1 MNIPYYMVKENYL
14 FKTLLIHNL
23 IKMVKLLTLLKLL
36 LVMMQIFIMDIVN
49 LFVHNFHHLEMNLY
63 YLKIYLHFVL
73 LKEKLDNF
81 NIKIK

>member
-14 FKTLLIHNL
+14 FKTLIIHNL
-23 IKMVKLLTLLKLL
+23 IKMVKLKTIRNLLS
-36 LVMMQIFIMDIVN
+36 VMVKIIYLDIVN
-49 LFVHNFHHLEMNLY
+49 LFVHNFHHLEMNLC

>member
-14 FKTLLIHNL
+14 FKTLIILQLLN
-23 IKMVKLLTLLKLL
+23 MVDLLTLLKLL
-36 LVMMQIFIMDIVN
+36 LVIVILYLMDIAN
-49 LFVHNFHHLEMNLY
+49 LSVHNFHHLEMNHY

-73 LKEKLDNF
+73 LKEKLENF